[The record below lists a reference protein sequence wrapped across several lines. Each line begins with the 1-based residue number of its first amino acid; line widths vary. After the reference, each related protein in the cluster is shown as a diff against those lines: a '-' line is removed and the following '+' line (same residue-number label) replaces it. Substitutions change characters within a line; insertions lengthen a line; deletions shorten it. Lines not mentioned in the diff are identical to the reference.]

1 MSTNTIKQEAQK
13 MIENLPE
20 DISWDDIMYEIYVRQ
35 SIKKGLEDSEKNKT
49 LSVAE
54 VRKRYGL
61 K

>member
-20 DISWDDIMYEIYVRQ
+20 DINWDDIMYEIYVRQ